1 MKTPTL
7 IGTLIFMIS
16 LMIAIIIALPPYPE
30 TPYLE
35 LFLIWFGGIIGGIGL
50 GYGNRESF
58 GFDEGNTAT
67 VVGGLGLGWSI
78 LISFLLYYYNLQ
90 PIDRVVLSFISS
102 LIAIFGLYMV
112 IVSTQESY

>member
-16 LMIAIIIALPPYPE
+16 LMIAIIIALPPYPQ

-35 LFLIWFGGIIGGIGL
+35 LFLIWFGGVVGGIGL
-50 GYGNRESF
+50 GYGNRQSF
-58 GFDEGNTAT
+58 GFDEGNNAT
-67 VVGGLGLGWSI
+67 IVGGLGLGWSI
-78 LISFLLYYYNLQ
+78 LVSFLLYYYQFQ
-90 PIDRVVLSFISS
+90 PLNTVVISFVSS
-102 LIAIFGLYMV
+102 LVAILGLYMV